1 MLSLYP
7 VPGTIFCVVQEPSNL
22 IFPAPSSC
30 SPLPLH
36 LSGLWGGFI
45 KIIRIKGGNKK
56 TWQALLGPV
65 SRCTAVAG
73 MSRPKEQPSHDRG
86 ASPSVT
92 LPWVPTFAYI
102 LPQLPVFIPFFL
114 QPKGIWQALHLNAYS
129 SVINI
134 IQARNMGEAVPTPLI
149 SGLEIAEKRCRGF
162 LRGAE
167 AGERSG
173 SEHRLRSWISW
184 DQILALPLTRWVPW
198 LFHAS
203 YSLPIKWEYYY
214 SS

>member
-7 VPGTIFCVVQEPSNL
+7 VPGTIFCVVHEPSNL

-36 LSGLWGGFI
+36 LSGLWGGFT
-45 KIIRIKGGNKK
+45 KIIRIKGRNLWAAVLLLLEWAGQRNNLPK
-56 TWQALLGPV
+56 TWERALLWPCPE
-65 SRCTAVAG
+65 SL
-73 MSRPKEQPSHDRG
+73 H
-86 ASPSVT
+86 
-92 LPWVPTFAYI
+92 LPISFQTSSFHS
-102 LPQLPVFIPFFL
+102 LFL
-114 QPKGIWQALHLNAYS
+114 RPKGIWQALHLNAYS

-149 SGLEIAEKRCRGF
+149 SGLEIAEKRCRSF
-162 LRGAE
+162 QRGAE

-184 DQILALPLTRWVPW
+184 DQIPALPLTRWVPW

-203 YSLPIKWEYYY
+203 YSLPIKWEYY
-214 SS
+214 